1 MATNDTQF
9 SEGKTDR
16 SMRLLQ
22 MFDRLQRGSGISTKA
37 LQQEFGITAKSV
49 QRDIGELRV
58 YIAEAY
64 TPSVYGNIEY
74 NRIRKEY
81 YWRNRSDMLLHEKE
95 ILLLVTILLESR
107 GLTKEELNRL
117 VDKMLVQCSPESEK
131 HIRSLLKNELF
142 LYKQTENAHTVKD
155 LLWQLSEAKQ
165 QQRYVLLAEVYTRGA
180 KMWFL
185 SQAEFLEVMEPAD
198 FRQEMQETISR
209 MLGNYQEQVQL
220 P

>member
-117 VDKMLVQCSPESEK
+117 VDKMLVQCIPESEK
-131 HIRSLLKNELF
+131 HSSVSGASPWRQCWTGCPMPW
-142 LYKQTENAHTVKD
+142 LYLRMNVGPCC
-155 LLWQLSEAKQ
+155 
-165 QQRYVLLAEVYTRGA
+165 RRRCIPG
-180 KMWFL
+180 
-185 SQAEFLEVMEPAD
+185 EPRCGFSARRN
-198 FRQEMQETISR
+198 FWR
-209 MLGNYQEQVQL
+209 
-220 P
+220 